1 MRTDK
6 TTTRKSWAAMLAL
19 LSVLGAD
26 RVVLADTL
34 SAFPPDSPPPPPAPT
49 KPEVDGYELRHRMG
63 IQIGGSSYFQIA
75 YRYRVL
81 GGLYLDTGLF
91 ALNAGANGSIGAV
104 VDVPIVRPVSV
115 YVGAGAGFALAF
127 GATTPKGC
135 DSSTTDCPVVSGS
148 SGGGYTYARVGTAV
162 RFGRTARHVVGLD
175 VAIWRGQSE
184 EEIDGQ
190 VTERNKY
197 LMLVPGLSYHWAF

>member
-1 MRTDK
+1 MRADK

-26 RVVLADTL
+26 RVALADTA
-34 SAFPPDSPPPPPAPT
+34 SAFPPDSPPPPPAPA
-49 KPEVDGYELRHRMG
+49 KPDVDGDEPRHRMG
-63 IQIGGSSYFQIA
+63 LQIGGSSYFQIA
-75 YRYRVL
+75 YRYRVV

-91 ALNAGANGSIGAV
+91 VLNGGADGSIGAV

-115 YVGAGAGFALAF
+115 YAGAGAGFAMAF
-127 GATTPKGC
+127 GATTSKSC
-135 DSSTTDCPVVSGS
+135 DSSTTNCPVVPGS
-148 SGGGYTYARVGTAV
+148 YGGGYTYARLGTAV
-162 RFGRTARHVVGLD
+162 RFGRTARHVVGLE

-190 VTERNKY
+190 VTEEKRY